1 MLNQEVSDRG
11 QTKDKPFYCKDCYC
25 GFNKLHH
32 YNFHLDSNKHKN
44 RISKENI
51 NFHICSI
58 CQKNFSHSS
67 SLYRHRAKCKKM
79 EVNETSNVDIL
90 QKENEELR
98 KEIELLKKNQNNNTT
113 NIQTQN
119 IQTQNIIN
127 IKCFGNENMEYIT
140 DKVILQCI
148 GKVYGSIPMIIE
160 RIHFDPEHPENHN
173 IKIPNKKLPHAN
185 VMTENESWK
194 LVKLDDAIDSMI
206 DTGYNLLDET
216 FQENGHVLSNNQQKH
231 FKNFQSKY
239 EDGDKKTIKDIK
251 ETVEL
256 LVINKT
262 R

>member
-1 MLNQEVSDRG
+1 MLNPEVSDIG
-11 QTKDKPFYCKDCYC
+11 PTKDKPFYCKDCYC

-44 RISKENI
+44 RISKENT
-51 NFHICSI
+51 NFHICYI

-79 EVNETSNVDIL
+79 EVKETPNIDTL

-98 KEIELLKKNQNNNTT
+98 KEIELLKRNQKNNTT
-113 NIQTQN
+113 N

-185 VMTENESWK
+185 VMTENDSWK
-194 LVKLDDAIDSMI
+194 LIKLDDAIDSMI
-206 DTGYNLLDET
+206 DSGYNLLDET
-216 FQENGHVLSNNQQKH
+216 FQEKGHVLSNNQQKH

>member
-1 MLNQEVSDRG
+1 MSS
-11 QTKDKPFYCKDCYC
+11 KPPIVFYCKDCHTN
-25 GFNKLHH
+25 FKRKLN
-32 YNFHLDSNKHKN
+32 YETHLTSTKHNNRVSNKN
-44 RISKENI
+44 NVL
-51 NFHICSI
+51 FICSL
-58 CQKNFSHSS
+58 CNKSFSHCS
-67 SLYRHRAKCKKM
+67 SLSRHKTNCIHSK
-79 EVNETSNVDIL
+79 TNVDTL
-90 QKENEELR
+90 LKENEELR

-113 NIQTQN
+113 NNIQTQN

-160 RIHFDPEHPENHN
+160 RIHFDSEHPENHN

-185 VMTENESWK
+185 VMTKNDSWK
-194 LVKLDDAIDSMI
+194 LIKLDDAIDSMI

-216 FQENGHVLSNNQQKH
+216 FQEKGHVLSNNQQKH

>member
-11 QTKDKPFYCKDCYC
+11 PTKDKPFYCKDCYC

-44 RISKENI
+44 RISKENT

-79 EVNETSNVDIL
+79 EVKETPNIDIL

-113 NIQTQN
+113 N

-185 VMTENESWK
+185 VMTENDSWK

-216 FQENGHVLSNNQQKH
+216 FQEKGHVLSNNQQKH